1 MIDFRNPMLY
11 PPELRARKA
20 GRVGLYHAGAGRG
33 SLSQSETQATLAVNP
48 GRSRARRGCRSDL
61 KRDQDA
67 TGRNREA
74 GDGMGVSPHSAG
86 RQSDAPPFRRCT
98 AATVVRI
105 VAAVKATATAATTR
119 NNNHA
124 DQAGVAV
131 AAILCKPST

>member
-1 MIDFRNPMLY
+1 M
-11 PPELRARKA
+11 
-20 GRVGLYHAGAGRG
+20 
-33 SLSQSETQATLAVNP
+33 
-48 GRSRARRGCRSDL
+48 
-61 KRDQDA
+61 
-67 TGRNREA
+67 
-74 GDGMGVSPHSAG
+74 
-86 RQSDAPPFRRCT
+86 